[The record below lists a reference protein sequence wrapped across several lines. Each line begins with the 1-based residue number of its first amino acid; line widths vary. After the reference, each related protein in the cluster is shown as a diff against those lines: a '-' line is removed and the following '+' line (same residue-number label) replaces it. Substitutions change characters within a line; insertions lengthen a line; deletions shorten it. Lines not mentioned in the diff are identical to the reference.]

1 MNRLTLSASIAAL
14 SASIAL
20 FAGCAG
26 PTKGV
31 LPPREGAPPP
41 SDVTLVWVG
50 YGESERLE
58 GGAWK
63 RHPEFDY
70 EFTVEQR
77 RYPDHWESVKHMRRR
92 HPAYDGSA
100 GPRELTYHF
109 RLDLDATGRD
119 GRVPVRITSTLG
131 PGEGHADREFRSAS
145 LVFHPDISSFAP
157 FDTYRIAQTY
167 AYERGAL
174 EETVSLDK
182 GDKPWVRNLEKAT
195 LFAAHTFAEPPTKR

>member
-1 MNRLTLSASIAAL
+1 M
-14 SASIAL
+14 
-20 FAGCAG
+20 
-26 PTKGV
+26 
-31 LPPREGAPPP
+31 
-41 SDVTLVWVG
+41 
-50 YGESERLE
+50 
-58 GGAWK
+58 
-63 RHPEFDY
+63 
-70 EFTVEQR
+70 
-77 RYPDHWESVKHMRRR
+77 
-92 HPAYDGSA
+92 
-100 GPRELTYHF
+100 
-109 RLDLDATGRD
+109 
-119 GRVPVRITSTLG
+119 RITSTLG